1 MTTTDP
7 RAALDALIAEYTA
20 RANAIRED
28 LASSHSPDFAEQAV
42 QRENDEVL
50 EAILAETEAA
60 LRRVGLAKLRL
71 ADGSYGYC
79 QRCGEAI
86 EPARLAVLPAA
97 EYCLGCA
104 DIAH

>member
-1 MTTTDP
+1 MNAIDP

-28 LASSHSPDFAEQAV
+28 LARSHSPDFAEQAI

-60 LRRVGLAKLRL
+60 LRRVGMAKLRL

-79 QRCGEAI
+79 QRCGDPI

-104 DIAH
+104 DLAR

>member
-1 MTTTDP
+1 MTATDP
-7 RAALDALIAEYTA
+7 RTVLDALIAEYTA

-28 LASSHSPDFAEQAV
+28 LARSHSPDFAEQAL

-60 LRRVGLAKLRL
+60 LRRVGMAKLRL
-71 ADGSYGYC
+71 VDGSYGYC
-79 QRCGEAI
+79 QRCGEPI

-97 EYCLGCA
+97 EFCLGCA
-104 DIAH
+104 DMSG

>member
-1 MTTTDP
+1 MTATDP
-7 RAALDALIAEYTA
+7 MATLDALIAEYTA

-28 LASSHSPDFAEQAV
+28 LARSHSPDFAEQAI

-50 EAILAETEAA
+50 EAILAETQAA
-60 LRRVGLAKLRL
+60 LRRVGMAKLRL

-79 QRCGEAI
+79 QRCGELI

-104 DIAH
+104 DLAH